1 MKNSFPT
8 LLSKYITISILIISS
23 CTSAPDKQI
32 RSLSNEKISIQDLD
46 TFIINQMDS
55 LNVAG
60 ISIAMINEAKVV
72 YHRTFGLANIQDSI
86 KVDSNTIFEAASIS
100 KPFFTYF
107 VMKMV
112 DKEVIDLDTPL
123 YSYLPYPDIENDE
136 RYKLITARMVLN
148 HSTGFPN
155 WRFFY
160 PENKLFIQFTPGT
173 DFYYSG
179 EGYLYLTK
187 VIAHLTGVE
196 RENLD
201 SLIQEEVCIP
211 LGIIHTY
218 FSGNDYI
225 SKHKAIGYIDGKITD
240 DVWDRTAFN
249 SAASLHS
256 EAREYSKFLIAV
268 MNETGL
274 NSGTV
279 QQMLKEQIII
289 PDDDELKS
297 DGYYSWALGFGIKK
311 IANKLYYGHG
321 GNNWKFQSHFLFDKD
336 RKNGY
341 VFFTNCNN
349 GSEFNKKLE
358 KFLTE

>member
-1 MKNSFPT
+1 
-8 LLSKYITISILIISS
+8 
-23 CTSAPDKQI
+23 
-32 RSLSNEKISIQDLD
+32 
-46 TFIINQMDS
+46 
-55 LNVAG
+55 
-60 ISIAMINEAKVV
+60 
-72 YHRTFGLANIQDSI
+72 
-86 KVDSNTIFEAASIS
+86 
-100 KPFFTYF
+100 
-107 VMKMV
+107 MKMV
-112 DKEVIDLDTPL
+112 DQNVLNIDTPL
-123 YSYLPYPDIENDE
+123 YKYMPYEDIAYDE
-136 RYKLITARMVLN
+136 RYKLITARMVLT

-155 WRFFY
+155 WRFYY
-160 PENKLFIQFTPGT
+160 PDNKLFIQFTPGT
-173 DFYYSG
+173 DFCYSG
-179 EGYLYLTK
+179 EGYVYLAK

-196 RENLD
+196 YVNLD

-211 LGIIHTY
+211 LGIKHTY

-240 DVWDRTAFN
+240 DIWDRTAFN

-274 NSGTV
+274 NSETV

-289 PDDDELKS
+289 LKDEGFKS

-311 IANKLYYGHG
+311 IANKYYYAHG
-321 GNNWKFQSHFLFDKD
+321 GNNWNFQSHFLFDKD